1 MARTS
6 GSRNRD
12 YDDKRV
18 ALLKRLDP
26 RLSDFSQARPSFR
39 EMAGAAGVSVPTLR
53 HYFKDREGVV
63 QAYLVWQGGESA
75 RYRPLVATT
84 EDPFRDSIRKVLQ
97 GAAFGLK
104 DMGRIRTHVVGLTE
118 GLHNDRVGPSY
129 LQATLEPLL
138 ASVEQRLTLH
148 VARGEMRT
156 VDIRHAAVTL
166 IAPLLLAILHQRELG
181 GAAVRLMDFD
191 RFLDD
196 HAAAF
201 VRAFASDAPALSKDA
216 NSGQSP
222 RASRLPESRG
232 SRQLAGLRPL
242 KAKAV
247 AQRVPLVDQ
256 KNVLAC
262 DVGFALDLG
271 QDRRVLTD

>member
-12 YDDKRV
+12 YDEKRV
-18 ALLKRLDP
+18 ALLKRLEP
-26 RLSDFSQARPSFR
+26 RLSDLSKVRPSFR

-53 HYFKDREGVV
+53 HYFSDRDGVL

-84 EDPFRDSIRKVLQ
+84 EDPFQHSIRKVLH
-97 GAAFGLK
+97 GSAFGLK
-104 DMGRIRTHVVGLTE
+104 DMGRIRTHVVGLAE

-138 ASVEQRLTLH
+138 ASMEQRLTLH
-148 VARGEMRT
+148 VSRGEMVAT
-156 VDIRHAAVTL
+156 DVRHAAISL

-181 GAAVRLMDFD
+181 GSSVRQMD
-191 RFLDD
+191 LDQFIED

-201 VRAFASDAPALSKDA
+201 VRAYAADAAPGKAKPRRA
-216 NSGQSP
+216 GAATP
-222 RASRLPESRG
+222 RAGNRAAADRPRRAGTRSRR
-232 SRQLAGLRPL
+232 
-242 KAKAV
+242 
-247 AQRVPLVDQ
+247 
-256 KNVLAC
+256 
-262 DVGFALDLG
+262 
-271 QDRRVLTD
+271 

>member
-12 YDDKRV
+12 YDDKRL
-18 ALLKRLDP
+18 ALLKRLGP
-26 RLSDFSQARPSFR
+26 RLSDLSRARPSFR

-53 HYFKDREGVV
+53 HYFTDREGVL

-84 EDPFRDSIRKVLQ
+84 EDPFEHSIRRVLH
-97 GAAFGLK
+97 GSAFGLR
-104 DMGRIRTHVVGLTE
+104 DMGRIRTHVLGLTE
-118 GLHNDRVGPSY
+118 GLHNARVGPSY

-148 VARGEMRT
+148 VARGEMRA
-156 VDIRHAAVTL
+156 VDLRHAAISL
-166 IAPLLLAILHQRELG
+166 LAPLLLAILHQRELG
-181 GAAVRLMDFD
+181 GASVRHLDLD

-201 VRAFASDAPALSKDA
+201 VRAYAADPPAAKRSKRTPSVPPA
-216 NSGQSP
+216 ARKAGGPPSLTTGTRTAAGRPRRSGA
-222 RASRLPESRG
+222 RSRR
-232 SRQLAGLRPL
+232 
-242 KAKAV
+242 
-247 AQRVPLVDQ
+247 
-256 KNVLAC
+256 
-262 DVGFALDLG
+262 
-271 QDRRVLTD
+271 

>member
-1 MARTS
+1 VGWRFGLVKSRPAEVSWRPPMARTS

-12 YDDKRV
+12 YDEKRV
-18 ALLKRLDP
+18 ALLRRLDP
-26 RLSDFSQARPSFR
+26 RLSDLSRIRPSFR

-84 EDPFRDSIRKVLQ
+84 DDPFQYSIRKVLH
-97 GAAFGLK
+97 GSAFGLK

-148 VARGEMRT
+148 VARAEMRA
-156 VDIRHAAVTL
+156 VDLRHAAISL
-166 IAPLLLAILHQRELG
+166 LAPLLLVILHQRELG
-181 GAAVRLMDFD
+181 GTSVRQMDLD
-191 RFLDD
+191 RFIED
-196 HAAAF
+196 HALSF
-201 VRAFASDAPALSKDA
+201 VRAYAADATAPKP
-216 NSGQSP
+216 SP
-222 RASRLPESRG
+222 RKATRPVTVGTKPKAGTRGAAGPRRRSGTRSRR
-232 SRQLAGLRPL
+232 
-242 KAKAV
+242 
-247 AQRVPLVDQ
+247 
-256 KNVLAC
+256 
-262 DVGFALDLG
+262 
-271 QDRRVLTD
+271 

>member
-84 EDPFRDSIRKVLQ
+84 EDPFQDSIRKVLQ

-104 DMGRIRTHVVGLTE
+104 
-118 GLHNDRVGPSY
+118 
-129 LQATLEPLL
+129 
-138 ASVEQRLTLH
+138 
-148 VARGEMRT
+148 
-156 VDIRHAAVTL
+156 
-166 IAPLLLAILHQRELG
+166 
-181 GAAVRLMDFD
+181 
-191 RFLDD
+191 
-196 HAAAF
+196 
-201 VRAFASDAPALSKDA
+201 
-216 NSGQSP
+216 
-222 RASRLPESRG
+222 
-232 SRQLAGLRPL
+232 
-242 KAKAV
+242 
-247 AQRVPLVDQ
+247 
-256 KNVLAC
+256 
-262 DVGFALDLG
+262 
-271 QDRRVLTD
+271 

>member
-1 MARTS
+1 M
-6 GSRNRD
+6 
-12 YDDKRV
+12 
-18 ALLKRLDP
+18 
-26 RLSDFSQARPSFR
+26 
-39 EMAGAAGVSVPTLR
+39 
-53 HYFKDREGVV
+53 
-63 QAYLVWQGGESA
+63 
-75 RYRPLVATT
+75 
-84 EDPFRDSIRKVLQ
+84 
-97 GAAFGLK
+97 
-104 DMGRIRTHVVGLTE
+104 
-118 GLHNDRVGPSY
+118 
-129 LQATLEPLL
+129 
-138 ASVEQRLTLH
+138 TLH
-148 VARGEMRT
+148 VARGEMRA

-201 VRAFASDAPALSKDA
+201 VRAFASDAPALREGRKSRA
-216 NSGQSP
+216 ESQGQTPAGKP
-222 RASRLPESRG
+222 RLADRP
-232 SRQLAGLRPL
+232 AGLRPL

-271 QDRRVLTD
+271 QDRRILTDCRLSDDAAVE

>member
-12 YDDKRV
+12 YDDKRL
-18 ALLKRLDP
+18 ALVKRLDP
-26 RLSDFSQARPSFR
+26 RLSDLSRARPSFR

-53 HYFKDREGVV
+53 HYFKDRDGVL

-84 EDPFRDSIRKVLQ
+84 EDPFERSIRRLLQ
-97 GAAFGLK
+97 GSAFGLK

-118 GLHNDRVGPSY
+118 GLHNARVGPSY

-148 VARGEMRT
+148 VARGEMRA
-156 VDIRHAAVTL
+156 VDLRHAAVSL
-166 IAPLLLAILHQRELG
+166 VAPLLVAILHQRELG
-181 GAAVRLMDFD
+181 GVSVRQMDLD
-191 RFLDD
+191 RFLED

-201 VRAFASDAPALSKDA
+201 VRAYAADQPAAKTSKSTYSSA
-216 NSGQSP
+216 KRSPARRPATPSTAGTRAAAGPPRRSGT
-222 RASRLPESRG
+222 RSRR
-232 SRQLAGLRPL
+232 
-242 KAKAV
+242 
-247 AQRVPLVDQ
+247 
-256 KNVLAC
+256 
-262 DVGFALDLG
+262 
-271 QDRRVLTD
+271 

>member
-12 YDDKRV
+12 YEDKRV
-18 ALLKRLDP
+18 ALLKRLEP
-26 RLSDFSQARPSFR
+26 RLSDLSQARPSFR

-84 EDPFRDSIRKVLQ
+84 EDPFQDSIRKLLQ

-148 VARGEMRT
+148 VARGEMRMA
-156 VDIRHAAVTL
+156 DIRHAAVTL
-166 IAPLLLAILHQRELG
+166 VAPLLLAILHQRELG
-181 GAAVRLMDFD
+181 GAVVRLMDFD

-196 HAAAF
+196 HASAF
-201 VRAFASDAPALSKDA
+201 VRAFASDATDLREGRKSEAESQGQATAGKPRLATAGRPAAAK
-216 NSGQSP
+216 G
-222 RASRLPESRG
+222 ESRG
-232 SRQLAGLRPL
+232 ATGPARRSGKRSRL
-242 KAKAV
+242 
-247 AQRVPLVDQ
+247 
-256 KNVLAC
+256 
-262 DVGFALDLG
+262 
-271 QDRRVLTD
+271 

>member
-12 YDDKRV
+12 YDDKRL
-18 ALLKRLDP
+18 ALVKRLDP
-26 RLSDFSQARPSFR
+26 RLSDLSRARPSFR

-53 HYFKDREGVV
+53 HYFNDREGVL

-84 EDPFRDSIRKVLQ
+84 EDPFERSIRRLLH
-97 GAAFGLK
+97 GSAFGLK

-118 GLHNDRVGPSY
+118 GLHNARVGPSY

-148 VARGEMRT
+148 VARGEMRA
-156 VDIRHAAVTL
+156 VDLRHAAVSL
-166 IAPLLLAILHQRELG
+166 VAPLLLAILHQRELG
-181 GAAVRLMDFD
+181 GASVRQMDLD
-191 RFLDD
+191 RFLED

-201 VRAFASDAPALSKDA
+201 VRAYAAGQPAPKTTRHTSSKRPA
-216 NSGQSP
+216 ARRRATPSTAGTRAAAGPPRRSGT
-222 RASRLPESRG
+222 RSRR
-232 SRQLAGLRPL
+232 
-242 KAKAV
+242 
-247 AQRVPLVDQ
+247 
-256 KNVLAC
+256 
-262 DVGFALDLG
+262 
-271 QDRRVLTD
+271 

>member
-63 QAYLVWQGGESA
+63 QAYLVWQSGESA

-84 EDPFRDSIRKVLQ
+84 EDRFQDSIRKVLQ

-201 VRAFASDAPALSKDA
+201 VRAFASEAPDVREGRKSRAHPPGQAPAGK
-216 NSGQSP
+216 
-222 RASRLPESRG
+222 RRLATAGRPGAPTGESRG
-232 SRQLAGLRPL
+232 ATDPARRAEKRSRL
-242 KAKAV
+242 
-247 AQRVPLVDQ
+247 
-256 KNVLAC
+256 
-262 DVGFALDLG
+262 
-271 QDRRVLTD
+271 

>member
-12 YDDKRV
+12 YDDKRL
-18 ALLKRLDP
+18 ALVKRLDP
-26 RLSDFSQARPSFR
+26 RLSDLSRVRPSFR

-53 HYFKDREGVV
+53 HYFRDREGVL

-84 EDPFRDSIRKVLQ
+84 EDPFERSIRRLLH
-97 GAAFGLK
+97 GSAFGLK

-118 GLHNDRVGPSY
+118 GLHNARVGPSY

-148 VARGEMRT
+148 VARGEMRA
-156 VDIRHAAVTL
+156 VDLRHAAISL
-166 IAPLLLAILHQRELG
+166 LAPLLLAILHQRELG
-181 GAAVRLMDFD
+181 GASVRQMDLD
-191 RFLDD
+191 RFLED

-201 VRAFASDAPALSKDA
+201 VRAYAADLPAPKTPKTTKLTSTARPA
-216 NSGQSP
+216 TRRTAMRP
-222 RASRLPESRG
+222 TAG
-232 SRQLAGLRPL
+232 SRAAAGPS
-242 KAKAV
+242 
-247 AQRVPLVDQ
+247 
-256 KNVLAC
+256 
-262 DVGFALDLG
+262 
-271 QDRRVLTD
+271 RRSGTRSRR

>member
-1 MARTS
+1 MPRTS

-12 YDDKRV
+12 YDDKRL

-26 RLSDFSQARPSFR
+26 RLSDLSKTRPSFR

-53 HYFKDREGVV
+53 HYFTDREGVV

-84 EDPFRDSIRKVLQ
+84 EDPFQHSIRRVLH
-97 GAAFGLK
+97 GSAFGLK
-104 DMGRIRTHVVGLTE
+104 DMDRIRTHVVGLTE
-118 GLHNDRVGPSY
+118 GLHNARVGPSY

-148 VARGEMRT
+148 VARGEMRP
-156 VDIRHAAVTL
+156 VDLRHAAISL

-181 GAAVRLMDFD
+181 GTNVRQLDLD
-191 RFLDD
+191 RYIED

-201 VRAFASDAPALSKDA
+201 VRAYTADAAAPEATLRRKVKRPATLAGAATARVKK
-216 NSGQSP
+216 P
-222 RASRLPESRG
+222 RAGTRVAADPPRPSGTRSRR
-232 SRQLAGLRPL
+232 
-242 KAKAV
+242 
-247 AQRVPLVDQ
+247 
-256 KNVLAC
+256 
-262 DVGFALDLG
+262 
-271 QDRRVLTD
+271 

>member
-12 YDDKRV
+12 YDEKRV
-18 ALLKRLDP
+18 ALLRRLDP
-26 RLSDFSQARPSFR
+26 RLSDLAQERPSFR

-75 RYRPLVATT
+75 RYRPLLATT
-84 EDPFRDSIRKVLQ
+84 DDEFPHSIRKVLH
-97 GAAFGLK
+97 GSAFGLK

-148 VARGEMRT
+148 VARGEMRP

-166 IAPLLLAILHQRELG
+166 IAPLLFAILHQRELG
-181 GAAVRLMDFD
+181 GASVRLMDFN
-191 RFLDD
+191 RFLED

-201 VRAFASDAPALSKDA
+201 VRAFAADSTALSEGRKA
-216 NSGQSP
+216 RP
-222 RASRLPESRG
+222 ASRPAKAKGESRG
-232 SRQLAGLRPL
+232 ARGPVRRSGKRSRP
-242 KAKAV
+242 
-247 AQRVPLVDQ
+247 
-256 KNVLAC
+256 
-262 DVGFALDLG
+262 
-271 QDRRVLTD
+271 

>member
-12 YDDKRV
+12 YDDKRL
-18 ALLKRLDP
+18 ALLKRLGP
-26 RLSDFSQARPSFR
+26 RLSDLSRARPSFR

-53 HYFKDREGVV
+53 HYFTDREGVL

-84 EDPFRDSIRKVLQ
+84 EDPFEHSIRRLLH
-97 GAAFGLK
+97 GSAFGLR
-104 DMGRIRTHVVGLTE
+104 DMGRIGTHVVGLTE
-118 GLHNDRVGPSY
+118 GLHNARVGPSY

-148 VARGEMRT
+148 VARGEMRA
-156 VDIRHAAVTL
+156 VDLRHAAISL
-166 IAPLLLAILHQRELG
+166 LAPLLLAILHQRELG
-181 GAAVRLMDFD
+181 GASVRQLDLD

-201 VRAFASDAPALSKDA
+201 VRAHAADPPAARRPKRTPSVPPAARKGGGPPSLTTGTRTA
-216 NSGQSP
+216 AGRPRRSGT
-222 RASRLPESRG
+222 RSRR
-232 SRQLAGLRPL
+232 
-242 KAKAV
+242 
-247 AQRVPLVDQ
+247 
-256 KNVLAC
+256 
-262 DVGFALDLG
+262 
-271 QDRRVLTD
+271 

>member
-12 YDDKRV
+12 YDDKRL
-18 ALLKRLDP
+18 ALVKRLDP
-26 RLSDFSQARPSFR
+26 RLSDLSRARPSFR

-53 HYFKDREGVV
+53 HYFKDREGVL

-84 EDPFRDSIRKVLQ
+84 EDPFERSIRRLLH
-97 GAAFGLK
+97 GSAFGLK

-118 GLHNDRVGPSY
+118 GLHNARVGPSY

-148 VARGEMRT
+148 VARGEMRA
-156 VDIRHAAVTL
+156 VDLRHAAVSL
-166 IAPLLLAILHQRELG
+166 VAPLLLAILHQRELG
-181 GAAVRLMDFD
+181 GASVRQMDLD
-191 RFLDD
+191 RFLED

-201 VRAFASDAPALSKDA
+201 VRAYAADQPAPKTTRHTSSKRPA
-216 NSGQSP
+216 ARRRATPSTAGTRAAAGPPRRSGT
-222 RASRLPESRG
+222 RSRR
-232 SRQLAGLRPL
+232 
-242 KAKAV
+242 
-247 AQRVPLVDQ
+247 
-256 KNVLAC
+256 
-262 DVGFALDLG
+262 
-271 QDRRVLTD
+271 